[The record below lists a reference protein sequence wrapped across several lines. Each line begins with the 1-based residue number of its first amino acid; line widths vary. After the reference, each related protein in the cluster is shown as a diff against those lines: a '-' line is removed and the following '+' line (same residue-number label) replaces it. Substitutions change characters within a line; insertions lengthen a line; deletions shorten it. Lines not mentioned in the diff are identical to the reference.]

1 MNPTRS
7 IRRSATSRWHWV
19 LVIAMNV
26 AVLVEL
32 CVAMYL
38 ATSSA
43 EDFTATFMK
52 AFFGM
57 LIPTLAIGILGKR
70 RLRSVP
76 GSASG

>member
-1 MNPTRS
+1 MDPIQETETARTP
-7 IRRSATSRWHWV
+7 RHWV

-38 ATSSA
+38 AASSA
-43 EDFTATFMK
+43 EDFTATFLK

-57 LIPTLAIGILGKR
+57 LIPTLVIGVIGKR
-70 RLRSVP
+70 RLRS
-76 GSASG
+76 ASVQVGA

>member
-1 MNPTRS
+1 MDPIQEMETEKG
-7 IRRSATSRWHWV
+7 RWHWV

-38 ATSSA
+38 ASSSA
-43 EDFTATFMK
+43 EDFTATFLK

-57 LIPTLAIGILGKR
+57 LIPTLVIGVIGKR
-70 RLRSVP
+70 RLRSVAVP
-76 GSASG
+76 LGD